1 VSTGDI
7 ITIALIVLGPATIL
21 WALYLMRTRRRRKP
35 AAILG
40 IPLAMRPAAQDET
53 LEGPRLER
61 IQWGG
66 VLSLVLLLIGMV
78 AYWLPEPQ
86 RHEAF
91 AARFEEHSLERGEL
105 VYQAP
110 PPLEPDISAVEFKK
124 EEKALSLGQ
133 GCANCHGPEGTGGI
147 GTPFFK
153 NPVSGDV
160 VAYQAPP
167 LNTVFQRWDEE
178 VVRFTIERGRPGT
191 DMPTWGVEYGGS
203 MTKLM
208 VDDVMAYLQSI
219 QVPLEEVSEDCK
231 KPEKA
236 QYMQCGREIF
246 EARCAVCHGPEGQG
260 KEDTRK
266 SYEDPITIDADLD
279 DPNED
284 NYPMW
289 YQGAALWK
297 GDVRHLSKD
306 LHFLTIYNGRRFAFM
321 PPFGEAPVQ
330 GIPVPPNPLTDQQ
343 IEAVMTYER
352 SL

>member
-1 VSTGDI
+1 MSRGDV
-7 ITIALIVLGPATIL
+7 ITITLVVLGPMALL
-21 WALYLMRTRRRRKP
+21 WGIYLMRTKRTRKP

-40 IPLAMRPAAQDET
+40 IPMAMRPAAQDEV
-53 LEGPRLER
+53 LEGRRLER

-66 VLSLVLLLIGMV
+66 VLSLILLLIGMV

-91 AARFEEHSLERGEL
+91 AHRFDEEALHRGLL

-110 PPLEPDISAVEFKK
+110 PPLEEDISAIEFKE

-133 GCANCHGPEGTGGI
+133 GCVNCHGPEGAGGF
-147 GTPFFK
+147 GTPLFK
-153 NPVSGDV
+153 NPVNGEV
-160 VAYQAPP
+160 VGYSAPP
-167 LNTVFQRWDEE
+167 LNNVFQRWDEE
-178 VVRFTIERGRPGT
+178 IVRFTIERGRPGT

-219 QVPLEEVSEDCK
+219 QVPVEETSKDCK
-231 KPEKA
+231 NPKKSD
-236 QYMQCGREIF
+236 YMQCGQEIF
-246 EARCAVCHGPEGQG
+246 EARCAVCHGPKGQG
-260 KEDTRK
+260 KEDPRRN
-266 SYEDPITIDADLD
+266 YD
-279 DPNED
+279 DPNIPED
-284 NYPMW
+284 LLEDPREDDYPTW

-297 GDVRHLSKD
+297 GDVRHLSED

-330 GIPVPPNPLTDQQ
+330 GIPVPPNPLTDKQ
-343 IEAVMTYER
+343 IRAVMEYER